1 MTIEDILKEFHGEEG
16 EGAKNPRWQYGDH
29 QSGL

>member
-16 EGAKNPRWQYGDH
+16 EGAKNPRWQALF
-29 QSGL
+29 QTLR